1 MSKTTNFIKGKN
13 ILLNLSSISYV
24 ELESDYHEMKDDMG
38 EYVWEKCHKLYDCEG
53 HLKFVLVDKN
63 RFFYKLSGSGDNIPY
78 SSRTDME
85 LSKCVGDDGDYVI
98 YPSCLHT
105 VDGFTVSVL
114 SDSVLYE
121 KLKEIA

>member
-1 MSKTTNFIKGKN
+1 MSETTNFIKGKN
-13 ILLNLSSISYV
+13 ILLNLSSISYI

-53 HLKFVLVDKN
+53 HLKFILVNKD
-63 RFFYKLSGSGDNIPY
+63 RFFHDLTGNGTKIPY
-78 SSRTDME
+78 STRTDVE
-85 LSKCVGDDGDYVI
+85 LSKIGGEDKYAI
-98 YPSCLHT
+98 YPSCLNT

-121 KLKEIA
+121 KLKEVA